1 VAVLDTIIAD
11 LEDND
16 SAPELLGVTI
26 TRSRIATVLGY
37 ITTVGVGVL
46 SIAANVLSQ
55 QAKGFVQA

>member
-11 LEDND
+11 LQDND

-37 ITTVGVGVL
+37 ITTVGLGVL
-46 SIAANVLSQ
+46 SIAGNVLFQ
-55 QAKGFVQA
+55 QAKGLVQA